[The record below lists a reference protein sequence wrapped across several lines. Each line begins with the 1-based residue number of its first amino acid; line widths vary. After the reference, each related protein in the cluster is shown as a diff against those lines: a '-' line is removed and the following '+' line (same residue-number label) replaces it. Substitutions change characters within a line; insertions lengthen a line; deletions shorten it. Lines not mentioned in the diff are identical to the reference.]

1 MSETIN
7 NTEEREPYAVELEEP
22 LKFEHD
28 VEASILTS
36 GKLGSLAN
44 EYFKAAFPGDY
55 EGCTIEYNHKGLS
68 LSLFF
73 RHETQRSDDV
83 VYGVELSTAKKT
95 FNKTMDQIRRRDYLV
110 KEGDRYS
117 LTQDGEDVIK
127 PLLFRNLVS
136 NNGKVNWGSVL
147 SEVADNSMGNLY
159 AIRTA
164 QYTKISGI
172 NLDLVCALLF
182 GKKDVDGNNVVY
194 TVEVKGYKGQGYS
207 QAPSSNL
214 ILWVNRI
221 NCNKVEATGLD
232 LGLGFGSN
240 IIR

>member
-1 MSETIN
+1 MSETTKN
-7 NTEEREPYAVELEEP
+7 AEERVPYAVELEEP

-36 GKLGSLAN
+36 GKLGNLAN

-68 LSLFF
+68 LSLYF
-73 RHETQRSDDV
+73 RHETQRTDGV

-110 KEGDRYS
+110 KEGDRYVV
-117 LTQDGEDVIK
+117 TQDGEDVIK
-127 PLLFRNLVS
+127 PLLFQNLVP
-136 NNGKVNWGSVL
+136 NGKVNWGSVL
-147 SEVADNSMGNLY
+147 SEVADNSMGNMY

-164 QYTKISGI
+164 QYTKVSGI
-172 NLDLVCALLF
+172 NLNLVCALLF
-182 GKKDVDGNNVVY
+182 GKKDADSNTVAY
-194 TVEVKGYKGQGYS
+194 TVDVKGYKNQGYS
-207 QAPSSNL
+207 QSASSNL